1 MFHVDLTPFGV
12 DMERLKRE
20 RLERLQ
26 AAMATRGL
34 GALLLT
40 DPLNIRYATNAVL
53 WLNMRAT
60 AIQRYALVPVE
71 GEPIIYERP
80 LGKGRAGGD
89 PKPGGTR
96 SFNAFMFAM
105 RPAAATEHFAS
116 QVADGLQEL
125 GVAGEPL
132 GVDALN
138 LGAVESLRAAGA
150 AATDGWPALLEARRV
165 KTVDEV
171 QLIQWTTQTKFRGYD
186 LVRETLAEMPA
197 SEDRLSRLMLDY
209 LLDQGF
215 EAGSEFI
222 VIYDSSQMVD
232 RPHSEPMGTD
242 LVVAE
247 GDLLI
252 CDATVAGPGGYYS
265 DFARTYSRGT
275 PSAENRARYQEAY
288 ATLQEALPLVK
299 PGPCTE
305 LFQRFGKDAEDRLPG
320 LDGFHGVGM
329 SIYETPWLRGWDPPE
344 YEVALE
350 ENMIIA
356 LEVNHYP
363 VKLEHLLRVTGDGA
377 EILSTYPIEPELV
390 VI

>member
-1 MFHVDLTPFGV
+1 
-12 DMERLKRE
+12 
-20 RLERLQ
+20 
-26 AAMATRGL
+26 
-34 GALLLT
+34 
-40 DPLNIRYATNAVL
+40 
-53 WLNMRAT
+53 
-60 AIQRYALVPVE
+60 
-71 GEPIIYERP
+71 
-80 LGKGRAGGD
+80 
-89 PKPGGTR
+89 
-96 SFNAFMFAM
+96 
-105 RPAAATEHFAS
+105 
-116 QVADGLQEL
+116 
-125 GVAGEPL
+125 
-132 GVDALN
+132 
-138 LGAVESLRAAGA
+138 
-150 AATDGWPALLEARRV
+150 
-165 KTVDEV
+165 
-171 QLIQWTTQTKFRGYD
+171 
-186 LVRETLAEMPA
+186 
-197 SEDRLSRLMLDY
+197 
-209 LLDQGF
+209 
-215 EAGSEFI
+215 
-222 VIYDSSQMVD
+222 
-232 RPHSEPMGTD
+232 MGTD